1 MHTVK
6 LTVLIDDPGDI
17 DMEVRLV
24 APDTATATTGA
35 AVTPLK
41 PRVVASTTGTRDAIA
56 DDYAL
61 GGYAGI

>member
-24 APDTATATTGA
+24 GPDATSA
-35 AVTPLK
+35 AITPLK
-41 PRVVASTTGTRDAIA
+41 PRVVTTTTTTRDAVA

>member
-24 APDTATATTGA
+24 APEAATATTSA
-35 AVTPLK
+35 AITPLK
-41 PRVVASTTGTRDAIA
+41 PRVVTTTTTTRDAVA

>member
-17 DMEVRLV
+17 DMEVRVV
-24 APDTATATTGA
+24 APDASTTVRSAT
-35 AVTPLK
+35 VTPLA
-41 PRVVASTTGTRDAIA
+41 PRAHAPRDTHDT
-56 DDYAL
+56 DDAYTL

>member
-17 DMEVRLV
+17 DMEVRV
-24 APDTATATTGA
+24 IAPDNGAVAATSGVATF
-35 AVTPLK
+35 K
-41 PRVVASTTGTRDAIA
+41 PRAVVAARNARD
-56 DDYAL
+56 DDYVL

>member
-17 DMEVRLV
+17 DMEVRVV
-24 APDTATATTGA
+24 APDAASATRTAGVTA
-35 AVTPLK
+35 LK
-41 PRVVASTTGTRDAIA
+41 PRVVATPRDTA
-56 DDYAL
+56 DDEYSL